1 MEKLVLIDGHALL
14 HRAYHAFPTTLRTRK
29 GEIVNAVYGFTRILL
44 TVLKELQPEY
54 VAVAFDLPVPTF
66 RHKEYVGYQ
75 VQRPEMDKEL
85 KGQIQRVWEVVKAL
99 NIPIFT
105 APGFEADDIIGTL
118 AFQALAKNQESR
130 IKNHGKKTHNS
141 QFIIHNS
148 NLEVI
153 IVTGDRDIMQLVRE
167 GVRVYAPGKGFS
179 EGEFFDRQKVKE
191 VLGIWPEQVVD
202 YKALVGDA
210 SDNYPGVPAIGP
222 KTAIKLLEE
231 FRDLGNIYKN
241 LKKIA
246 PSIAQKLITGK
257 ESAQLSKKLATIV
270 TNAPVK
276 LNLKACR
283 LKDYDPQKVRQLFE
297 ELEFKSL
304 LNKLP
309 AQEVEK
315 AKPKTEQIPL
325 L

>member
-14 HRAYHAFPTTLRTRK
+14 HRAYHAFPTTLRTRR

-85 KGQIQRVWEVVKAL
+85 KGQIERVWEVVKTL

-105 APGFEADDIIGTL
+105 APGFEADDVIASL
-118 AFQALAKNQESR
+118 ARQAQ
-130 IKNHGKKTHNS
+130 KKFEIRPPARRAGNPK
-141 QFIIHNS
+141 FEI
-148 NLEVI
+148 I

-167 GVRVYAPGKGFS
+167 GVKVYAPGRGFS

-191 VLGIWPEQVVD
+191 TLGVWPEQIVD

-210 SDNYPGVPAIGP
+210 SDNYPGVPGIGP

-241 LKKIA
+241 LKKIS
-246 PSIAQKLITGK
+246 PTIAKKLAEGK
-257 ESAQLSKKLATIV
+257 ESAWLSKKLATIV
-270 TNAPVK
+270 ANAPVK

-283 LKDYDPQKVRQLFE
+283 LKDYDPEKVRRLFE
-297 ELEFKSL
+297 ELEFRSL
-304 LNKLP
+304 LSKLP
-309 AQEVEK
+309 GIEADK
-315 AKPKTEQIPL
+315 EQSKKSEQMRLIQ
-325 L
+325 

>member
-1 MEKLVLIDGHALL
+1 MKKLVLIDGHALL
-14 HRAYHAFPTTLRTRK
+14 HRAYHAFPTSLRTRK

-44 TVLKELQPEY
+44 TVLKELQPDY

-66 RHKEYVGYQ
+66 RHKEYIGYQ
-75 VQRPEMDKEL
+75 VQRPEMAKEL
-85 KGQIQRVWEVVKAL
+85 KNQIQRVWKVVEAL

-105 APGFEADDIIGTL
+105 APGFEADDVIASL
-118 AFQALAKNQESR
+118 ARQAQ
-130 IKNHGKKTHNS
+130 KKFKIQNS
-141 QFIIHNS
+141 KFEI
-148 NLEVI
+148 I

-191 VLGIWPEQVVD
+191 VLGVWPEQIVD

-210 SDNYPGVPAIGP
+210 SDNYPGVPGIGP
-222 KTAIKLLEE
+222 KTAVKLLEE
-231 FRDLGNIYKN
+231 FGNLENIYKEI
-241 LKKIA
+241 KKIE
-246 PSIAQKLITGK
+246 IKKLREKLIAGR

-283 LKDYDPQKVRQLFE
+283 LKDYDPQKVRRLFE

-315 AKPKTEQIPL
+315 VKPKNEQMPL

>member
-54 VAVAFDLPVPTF
+54 VAVAFDLPIPTF

-75 VQRPEMDKEL
+75 VQRPEIDKEL
-85 KGQIQRVWEVVKAL
+85 KTQIQRVWEVVETL

-105 APGFEADDIIGTL
+105 APGFEADDVIASL
-118 AFQALAKNQESR
+118 ARQAR
-130 IKNHGKKTHNS
+130 KKFEIRNS
-141 QFIIHNS
+141 KFEI
-148 NLEVI
+148 VI
-153 IVTGDRDIMQLVRE
+153 ITGDRDIMQLVRE
-167 GVRVYAPGKGFS
+167 GVKVYASGKGLS

-191 VLGIWPEQVVD
+191 VLRVWPEQIVD

-210 SDNYPGVPAIGP
+210 SDNYPGVPGIGP
-222 KTAIKLLEE
+222 KTAVKLLERYGSLE
-231 FRDLGNIYKN
+231 NIYKEI
-241 LKKIA
+241 KKIE
-246 PSIAQKLITGK
+246 IKKLREKLIAGR
-257 ESAQLSKKLATIV
+257 ESAELSKKLATIV

-283 LKDYDPQKVRQLFE
+283 LKDYDPQKVRRLFE

-315 AKPKTEQIPL
+315 VKPKNEQIPL

>member
-14 HRAYHAFPTTLRTRK
+14 HRAYHAFPTSLRTRK

-85 KGQIQRVWEVVKAL
+85 KNQIQRVWEVVKAL

-105 APGFEADDIIGTL
+105 APGFEADDVIASL
-118 AFQALAKNQESR
+118 ARQAQ
-130 IKNHGKKTHNS
+130 KKFEIRNS
-141 QFIIHNS
+141 KFEI
-148 NLEVI
+148 I

-167 GVRVYAPGKGFS
+167 GVKVYAPGKGFS

-191 VLGIWPEQVVD
+191 VLGVWPEQIVD

-210 SDNYPGVPAIGP
+210 SDNYPGVPGIGP
-222 KTAIKLLEE
+222 KTAVKLLEE
-231 FRDLGNIYKN
+231 FGNLENIYKEI
-241 LKKIA
+241 KKIE
-246 PSIAQKLITGK
+246 IKKLREKLIAGR

-283 LKDYDPQKVRQLFE
+283 LKDYDPQKVRRLFE
-297 ELEFKSL
+297 ELEFRSL

-315 AKPKTEQIPL
+315 VKPKNEQMPL